1 MNKLFTNE
9 LKMVHYMKHYQATIL
24 TDKGFILLSVY
35 ASNESEAMNKVFM
48 QTKETDLLKSIK
60 QVN

>member
-1 MNKLFTNE
+1 
-9 LKMVHYMKHYQATIL
+9 MKQYQATIL
-24 TDKGFILLSVY
+24 TDKGFIIMSVY

-48 QTKETDLLKSIK
+48 QTKETDVLKAIR